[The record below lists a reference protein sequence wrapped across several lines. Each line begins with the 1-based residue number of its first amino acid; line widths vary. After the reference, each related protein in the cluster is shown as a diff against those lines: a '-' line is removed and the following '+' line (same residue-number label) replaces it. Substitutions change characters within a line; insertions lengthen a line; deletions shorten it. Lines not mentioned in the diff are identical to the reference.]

1 MLIELCGDNQ
11 KKWNEVYI
19 VGKNC
24 LKNRVRLWDSIL
36 DQIVK
41 KNSIAHRQESLV
53 NA

>member
-1 MLIELCGDNQ
+1 
-11 KKWNEVYI
+11 
-19 VGKNC
+19 
-24 LKNRVRLWDSIL
+24 LWDSIL